1 MQIGDQTMSYLI
13 GAIGLIVVAAIIVMT
28 VRAARSQRFARR
40 SDIEEYRLARAMVR
54 CTERGELPTED
65 LRQVV
70 SGYDRRPR

>member
-13 GAIGLIVVAAIIVMT
+13 GGIALIVVAVIIVMT
-28 VRAARSQRFARR
+28 VRAARSQRFERR
-40 SDIEEYRLARAMVR
+40 SDIEDYRLAMALRG
-54 CTERGELPTED
+54 ERGEVPTED